1 MSIIISEER
10 EITQVIQ
17 GMKEMKEMKE
27 IENCYI
33 HKDMLRESLDVC
45 FWEVMNARMYF
56 QDELLFTDFMDY
68 ALDMAGDSTDL
79 SILLNN
85 STDKFVHPYIAR
97 KISLYYDSVQDLMFD
112 IKSYLLNNYDID
124 YDKELE
130 IRKAKRNAKRN
141 SKKGVK

>member
-1 MSIIISEER
+1 MSIIISVER
-10 EITQVIQ
+10 RGTRDTLI
-17 GMKEMKEMKE
+17 GMKEMNE

-33 HKDMLRESLDVC
+33 HKDILRESLDVC

-79 SILLNN
+79 SILLNK

-97 KISLYYDSVQDLMFD
+97 KISIYYNSVQDLMFD
-112 IKSYLLNNYDID
+112 IKSYLLNNYNID
-124 YDKELE
+124 YNKELE

-141 SKKGVK
+141 SKKEG